1 MLPFQSHILV
11 AVLAGAAAFGAGWQV
26 QAWRWGAADAE
37 RMEQERQ
44 AREAWE
50 SDARQQRRFN
60 DKQAGEHA
68 TALALINNQLGDA
81 RAYIAKLSNRPCF
94 SGRTAGVLS
103 NIGVTQAPDVRAP
116 AGESA
121 QAPQAPAADPFD
133 ESYFVTERDAAAHI
147 AICRASY
154 AEVADQVNQI
164 LDIEDERE
172 RKAQA
177 QAARD
182 N

>member
-1 MLPFQSHILV
+1 MIPFQSHILV

-37 RMEQERQ
+37 RLEAERVAQE
-44 AREAWE
+44 AAE
-50 SDARQQRRFN
+50 SDARLQRRFN
-60 DKQAGEHA
+60 DKKAAEHA
-68 TALALINNQLGDA
+68 AALARITNQLGDA
-81 RAYIAKLSNRPCF
+81 RAYIAQLSNRPCF
-94 SGRTAGVLS
+94 SGRTAGVLTG
-103 NIGVTQAPDVRAP
+103 IGAPAPADVRAP

-121 QAPQAPAADPFD
+121 QAPQAPAADPAD
-133 ESYFVTERDAAAHI
+133 EGYYVTERDVAEHI

-154 AEVADQVNQI
+154 AEVADQVNRI